1 MSARRMAAALPIAA
15 ALLVSSPAFAQAPPS
30 VAPRANAA
38 PATQMANPGLVAG
51 GAIVAT
57 AGVTATALG
66 VLFAVAASV
75 GCLDTCSPSTGSRA
89 ITGTAIGVGIAA
101 IAGGVVMMVRGAR
114 RVPAGESGA
123 RLALPAWAGAP
134 AGAGWQW
141 RY

>member
-1 MSARRMAAALPIAA
+1 MSARALATALPMA

-30 VAPRANAA
+30 VAPRANA
-38 PATQMANPGLVAG
+38 TQMASPGLVAG

-114 RVPAGESGA
+114 RVPVGEIGA
-123 RLALPAWAGAP
+123 RLALPAWTGAP
-134 AGAGWQW
+134 TGAGWQW